1 MVGNV
6 KKMLAEES
14 YGNPALSSC
23 ACSWPVLIPPAA
35 SPHSSATTLRSPPSW
50 APASGQA
57 SGSHLK
63 CRQGGNSR
71 ILHLPQSDVTSAR
84 GEDTAWAPHRRGR
97 PTRPLRRAEP
107 AGPAPCHPRPVP
119 QAPEPCWAGAA
130 LTDAAAGPRVLA
142 QLSQPP
148 AGCSQPQL
156 DEISPAEVTAVA
168 HGRI

>member
-1 MVGNV
+1 MGG
-6 KKMLAEES
+6 
-14 YGNPALSSC
+14 YGNGRKREENAGGGELRKPRAQQLRLLLAGPGPTSGLTSHLGHR
-23 ACSWPVLIPPAA
+23 V
-35 SPHSSATTLRSPPSW
+35 TLRSPPSW

-107 AGPAPCHPRPVP
+107 AGPARLSPASCPPGARAVLGGRRPDRGDT
-119 QAPEPCWAGAA
+119 AGAQGA
-130 LTDAAAGPRVLA
+130 RAAF
-142 QLSQPP
+142 
-148 AGCSQPQL
+148 
-156 DEISPAEVTAVA
+156 TATSGVFTA
-168 HGRI
+168 ATGRNKPG